1 MKLVSKSLVIHP
13 FLFAIFPIVFIYSH
27 NIHELQIKFIV
38 IPILLI
44 LFVII
49 VILLLLKLLF
59 KSSTKAGI
67 VLSFMLI
74 LFIVYGNL
82 HTELFGFE
90 IAGINVGSN
99 TILVIPFLIIFGS
112 GIYFLVKTKNKLEN
126 PSKLFNVVSIT
137 LIVVVSLNAGLYYA
151 QNPEIKHSESLEIL
165 SLPNVEQSILPDI
178 YYIILD
184 EYAGSI
190 SLKKDFNFDNS
201 DFILALSERDFYIPS
216 TSYSNYPNT
225 ILSVPS
231 TLNMQYLNFLGEEVG
246 VESKDQRLVREI
258 WNNNLVMK
266 NLKSKGYHITSFYEG
281 MGAGVE
287 GSLDL
292 LDERL
297 CGDDYVN
304 DDLKRELVTTY
315 IPLSYF
321 YDELLISETRSKLLC
336 IFSELTEIKERTTQ
350 PVFVYAHMK
359 IPHDPYV
366 FDSDGNPVSLTKKN
380 ADSATQKKLYLEQL
394 MFANKKIIE
403 VVDTIFEKSE
413 NPPIIIIQSDHGERT
428 GIDWENPTNEMIRK
442 GHNNL
447 NAYYL
452 PNGSKSLYETI
463 SPVNSFRVIFNE
475 YFNADFELLEDK
487 YYWESL
493 DRPFDIRDVTEILMN
508 LNNS

>member
-1 MKLVSKSLVIHP
+1 
-13 FLFAIFPIVFIYSH
+13 
-27 NIHELQIKFIV
+27 
-38 IPILLI
+38 
-44 LFVII
+44 
-49 VILLLLKLLF
+49 
-59 KSSTKAGI
+59 
-67 VLSFMLI
+67 
-74 LFIVYGNL
+74 
-82 HTELFGFE
+82 
-90 IAGINVGSN
+90 
-99 TILVIPFLIIFGS
+99 
-112 GIYFLVKTKNKLEN
+112 
-126 PSKLFNVVSIT
+126 
-137 LIVVVSLNAGLYYA
+137 
-151 QNPEIKHSESLEIL
+151 
-165 SLPNVEQSILPDI
+165 
-178 YYIILD
+178 
-184 EYAGSI
+184 
-190 SLKKDFNFDNS
+190 
-201 DFILALSERDFYIPS
+201 
-216 TSYSNYPNT
+216 
-225 ILSVPS
+225 
-231 TLNMQYLNFLGEEVG
+231 
-246 VESKDQRLVREI
+246 
-258 WNNNLVMK
+258 
-266 NLKSKGYHITSFYEG
+266 

-287 GSLDL
+287 GSLHL

-315 IPLSYF
+315 LPLSYF
-321 YDELLISETRSKLLC
+321 YDELLSSETRDKLLC
-336 IFSELTEIKERTTQ
+336 IFSELTEIKERTSQ

-366 FDSDGNPVSLTKKN
+366 FDSDGNPVSINKKT
-380 ADSATQKKLYLEQL
+380 ADSLTQKKFYLEQL
-394 MFANKKIIE
+394 MFTNKKIIE

-447 NAYYL
+447 NVYYL